1 MICSDTVCAVSN
13 YVRHHGRAHSGEEV
27 FALSA
32 NLLMVMVV
40 IGREEFEGDFVKVV
54 LLTQT
59 LELQRPWIQG
69 LLVRAQEIVNC
80 LTSSGVGRADL

>member
-1 MICSDTVCAVSN
+1 
-13 YVRHHGRAHSGEEV
+13 
-27 FALSA
+27 
-32 NLLMVMVV
+32 MVMVV